1 MPEVSPQAIKEFVIE
16 ILKVSGSSY
25 REVDEHLLMAEV
37 MVTIPPL
44 FFEPARL
51 EKQTLNLVFDPEVA
65 SNYPGAELIVQ
76 RSYRL
81 NWFIE
86 GMKERGNYT
95 LQSFPYDLE
104 PIKAQQEIK
113 KLLPPSKQEFRFHQP
128 VLRIHPHLLVNYQ
141 LSYQTDQLWEELI
154 SLGMD
159 MVTGEI
165 FPDFLSFL
173 MKTRPTLKIPAQGIE
188 EQKFTLETA
197 FTRLNKYIQ
206 SIVNKKDPAW
216 INEARSSYEEEL
228 FCLYQYYQEDKRDP
242 QDFKSRAEELYEK
255 FRPRVLVHLLNVGLL
270 YLPEVIYSLRSP
282 AGKKLPNLRYRPLLK
297 AVEWMGSS
305 SPK

>member
-1 MPEVSPQAIKEFVIE
+1 MPELSPQALKEFVIE

-37 MVTIPPL
+37 LVTIPPL

-65 SNYPGAELIVQ
+65 SAYPGAELVVQ

-95 LQSFPYDLE
+95 LQSFTYDLK
-104 PIKAQQEIK
+104 PGKTQQAIR
-113 KLLPPSKQEFRFHQP
+113 KLLPPSEQEFTFHRP
-128 VLRIHPHLLVNYQ
+128 VLRIHPYLLANYK
-141 LSYQTDQLWEELI
+141 LSYQTDELWEELV

-159 MVTGEI
+159 MLTGEI
-165 FPDFLSFL
+165 FPDFMSFL
-173 MKTRPTLKIPAQGIE
+173 EEARPVPKIPEQTIE
-188 EQKFTLETA
+188 KQKFTLEEA
-197 FTRLNKYIQ
+197 FVRLNKYIQ
-206 SIVNKKDPAW
+206 SIVDKKDPAW

-255 FRPRVLVHLLNVGLL
+255 FRPRVLVRLLNVGLL
-270 YLPEVIYSLRSP
+270 YLPEVIYSMRSP
-282 AGKKLPNLRYRPLLK
+282 AGGKLPNLRYRPLLK
-297 AVEWMGSS
+297 KVEWTGSN